1 MIDVSEVVLEFR
13 DVEKNL
19 EKFLRETHSPS
30 ELHSYGRVSVAVE
43 GRRVDADDVHVEFS
57 RGIERTTV
65 TVTELVTYGVPCDP
79 TKHTVQVWTD

>member
-13 DVEKNL
+13 DGEKAL
-19 EKFLRETHSPS
+19 KKFLGETHSPQDLQS
-30 ELHSYGRVSVAVE
+30 HGLVSVAVE
-43 GRRVDADDVHVEFS
+43 GRLVDADDVHVEFS